1 MTNFGVKLKELVVG
15 LIPLKI
21 RGDHFTEWI
30 GALVKP
36 IQTMNDA
43 FAVVVADIRYELSFN
58 GQVIY
63 LEHILNDQFDPSSRN
78 IYIDDPDQYIDD
90 NYMYNKGEDQDS
102 LTIYNKSE
110 GGPDLYLYNLAETAE
125 NDDFIVFVPDTI
137 SFDAA
142 MQVQMSDIID
152 RYRHA
157 GKRYSFETYTP

>member
-21 RGDHFTEWI
+21 RGDRFTEWI
-30 GALVKP
+30 GALVEP
-36 IQTMNDA
+36 IQTINDT
-43 FAVVVADIRYELSFN
+43 FAAMVAAIRYELQFN

-63 LEHILNDQFDPSSRN
+63 LEHILNDQFDVGGRN

-90 NYMYNKGEDQDS
+90 NYLYNKIEDQDD
-102 LTIYNKSE
+102 LTIYNKAE
-110 GGPDLYLYNLAETAE
+110 GGPDLYLYTLAETAA

-137 SFDAA
+137 GFDAA
-142 MQVQMSDIID
+142 MQVQMSVIID